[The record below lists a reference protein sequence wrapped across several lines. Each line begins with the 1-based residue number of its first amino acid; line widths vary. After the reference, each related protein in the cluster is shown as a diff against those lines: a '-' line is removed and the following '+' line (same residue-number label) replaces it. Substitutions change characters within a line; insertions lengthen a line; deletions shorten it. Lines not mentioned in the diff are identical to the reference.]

1 MSAVERL
8 MDDLTCSHR
17 VMMVIKSG
25 RRYKIDISSY
35 YYKKINDKDTNK
47 IYHGGS
53 NSKDSGRDSVRP

>member
-1 MSAVERL
+1 
-8 MDDLTCSHR
+8 
-17 VMMVIKSG
+17 MVIKSG

-47 IYHGGS
+47 IYDGGS